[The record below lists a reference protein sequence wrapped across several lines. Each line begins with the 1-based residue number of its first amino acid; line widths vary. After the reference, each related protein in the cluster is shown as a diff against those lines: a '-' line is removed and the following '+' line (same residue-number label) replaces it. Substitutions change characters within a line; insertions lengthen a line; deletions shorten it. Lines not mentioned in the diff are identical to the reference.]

1 MDVSTTESSAEQMQ
15 VYRLT
20 KSKYAGDISGTGA
33 AINPG
38 RWNRKGSPVLYTGI
52 NPEIALLETIVHL
65 PPMLSPVLDM
75 LTLEIP
81 DDSTLT
87 LQDSD
92 LPANW
97 SDYPAP
103 TILSE
108 IGQRWIENGKQLAL
122 QVPSCIIKTSSI
134 LVLNC
139 QHPKYREVKIVE
151 RTPFPLDPRLIKQ
164 TIR

>member
-1 MDVSTTESSAEQMQ
+1 MV

-33 AINPG
+33 AIHPG
-38 RWNRKGSPVLYTGI
+38 RWNRKGSPVLYTGV

-65 PPMLSPVLDM
+65 PPMLSPPLDM

-81 DDSTLT
+81 DNSTLT

-97 SDYPAP
+97 STYPAP
-103 TILSE
+103 TVLSE
-108 IGQRWIENGKQLAL
+108 IGQQWIENGKQLAL
-122 QVPSCIIKTSSI
+122 QVPSCIVKTSSI
-134 LVLNC
+134 LILNC
-139 QHPKYREVKIVE
+139 QHPKYAEVKILE
-151 RTPFPLDPRLIKQ
+151 RKAFLLDPRLIKQ
-164 TIR
+164 AIR